1 MKLLFRQ
8 RAFSWFDSYDIYD
21 ENENTVYVV
30 KGQLSWGH
38 CLKIYDPEEQQEL
51 GTVKEEILTWLPKF
65 ELYEGETCIGTL
77 KKELTFFKPKYNI
90 DFNGWHVEGNVLE
103 WDYTVISGSG
113 HDVASISKELF
124 NWTDTYLL
132 NIYDPA
138 DALCVLMIV
147 LAIDAESAAEITAK
161 RYFLYRKDLRSRRFG
176 PSRGLFFSQNLK
188 CVEQNAETGGK
199 HDHQNGRG
207 CFLFKVLIAK
217 VQSNQQQQNHNT
229 AQIDL
234 GGASYGRKAE

>member
-1 MKLLFRQ
+1 MNGKRQPRPENVPGGAASGLHDEAESGMMEKAEEPHEKDVPNGIPSEVRKMKLLFRQ

-90 DFNGWHVEGNVLE
+90 DFNGWHVEGDVFE
-103 WDYTVISGSG
+103 WDYTITGPDG
-113 HDVASISKELF
+113 GTVAAVSKEPF
-124 NWTDTYLL
+124 RWTDTYVLD
-132 NIYDPA
+132 ITDPK
-138 DALCVLMIV
+138 DALYVLMFV
-147 LAIDAESAAEITAK
+147 LAIDAEK
-161 RYFLYRKDLRSRRFG
+161 CSR
-176 PSRGLFFSQNLK
+176 N
-188 CVEQNAETGGK
+188 
-199 HDHQNGRG
+199 
-207 CFLFKVLIAK
+207 
-217 VQSNQQQQNHNT
+217 
-229 AQIDL
+229 
-234 GGASYGRKAE
+234 